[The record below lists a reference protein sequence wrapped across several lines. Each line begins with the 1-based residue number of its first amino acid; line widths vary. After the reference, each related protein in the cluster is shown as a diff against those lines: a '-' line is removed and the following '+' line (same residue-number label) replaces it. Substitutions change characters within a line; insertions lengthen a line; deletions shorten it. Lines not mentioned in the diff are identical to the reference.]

1 MTTPLEPGNA
11 VWTFESVGALLHEVD
26 RYRVISAPDVYAEQ
40 IKALPANLKPQFR
53 AGSQTVSSRPPKSAE
68 EQNNVLFDAALG
80 GRDFS
85 ARPEFY
91 ILYDDVAALKSLLR
105 AKPLAVFL
113 EKQPGQQEAA
123 RKPATEK
130 GAYMAQWLYLPVVT
144 RQDWVAVLDKQGQIQ
159 GFLKG
164 DGF

>member
-1 MTTPLEPGNA
+1 M
-11 VWTFESVGALLHEVD
+11 
-26 RYRVISAPDVYAEQ
+26 Q
-40 IKALPANLKPQFR
+40 PA
-53 AGSQTVSSRPPKSAE
+53 S
-68 EQNNVLFDAALG
+68 G
-80 GRDFS
+80 GRDYS

-123 RKPATEK
+123 RKLATEK
-130 GAYMAQWLYLPVVT
+130 GADMAQWLYLPIVA
-144 RQDWVAVLDKQGQIQ
+144 RRDWVAVLDKQGQIQ